1 MKEERK
7 RIEHFG
13 KELQQVANKRAV
25 DEKAAPEGYV
35 RLPRF
40 HWIGTYIE
48 ENYDDGRRSTR
59 IELYPKL
66 ETEDRVNGR
75 G

>member
-1 MKEERK
+1 MEERK

-13 KELQQVANKRAV
+13 KELQQVANKKVV
-25 DEKAAPEGYV
+25 DEEAAPEGYI

-40 HWIGTYIE
+40 HFIGTYIE
-48 ENYDDGRRSTR
+48 EKYEDGRRSRR
-59 IELYPKL
+59 IKLYPEW
-66 ETEDRVNGR
+66 ETEYRVNGR